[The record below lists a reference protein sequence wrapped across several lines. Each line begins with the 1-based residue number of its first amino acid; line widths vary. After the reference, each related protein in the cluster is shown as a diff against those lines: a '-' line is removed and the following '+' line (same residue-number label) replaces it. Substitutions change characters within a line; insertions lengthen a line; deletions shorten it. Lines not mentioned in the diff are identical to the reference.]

1 MRKLVVCL
9 ICGVVCALF
18 LGNANMA
25 RTSELVYTP
34 INPSFGGNP
43 LNGQWLMDQ
52 AQAQNRFRPERDLM
66 GTFEERLT
74 RHVLARLSRMII
86 DEAFGEY
93 DEALE
98 AGHYEVGNYI
108 IDITT
113 DLDFITIF
121 MEDTV
126 TGDTTTIKVPYYEF

>member
-1 MRKLVVCL
+1 MKKLLVCL

-18 LGNANMA
+18 LANANMA
-25 RTSELVYTP
+25 AASELVYTP

-43 LNGQWLMDQ
+43 LNAQWLLES
-52 AQAQNRFRPERDLM
+52 AQLQNRFRPERDPM
-66 GTFEERLT
+66 EDFEERLT
-74 RHVLARLSRMII
+74 RHILSRLARMII

-93 DEALE
+93 DEGLE

-108 IDITT
+108 IDIST

-121 MEDTV
+121 MEDAV